1 MYYVYTHMYIHMRIA
16 ELDDGRAE
24 LREDDGVE
32 ENAVEDLDDVVFV
45 CVLLSSLWLDCVCLY
60 LIVRLLLVYDLV

>member
-1 MYYVYTHMYIHMRIA
+1 MRIA